1 MRSTAMRSDL
11 YIFILDC
18 IEDMFEKSR
27 CDVAELSEGISS
39 DAYGID
45 TDGSMRDDFINGI
58 DSRLD
63 DMIVDTDSLR
73 ERMID
78 MKSLVWIRRR
88 VEELLVEDAN
98 LRDANSFMTDIYRA
112 IESMIN
118 SDMYDELT
126 VSMLKQAESFA
137 GDIWY
142 SISKRFMTEN
152 GNGWN

>member
-1 MRSTAMRSDL
+1 MRSDL

-18 IEDMFEKSR
+18 IEDMFEKCR
-27 CDVAELSEGISS
+27 CDVADISEGISS

-45 TDGSMRDDFINGI
+45 TDGSMRDDFIKGI

-63 DMIVDTDSLR
+63 DMIVDTESMR
-73 ERMID
+73 NRMIG

-98 LRDANSFMTDIYRA
+98 LREANSFMTHIRRD

-126 VSMLKQAESFA
+126 VAMLKQAEGFA
-137 GDIWY
+137 GDIWH
-142 SISKRFMTEN
+142 SISKRFMTED
-152 GNGWN
+152 GNGWD

>member
-1 MRSTAMRSDL
+1 MRSEL

-18 IEDMFEKSR
+18 IEDMFEKCR
-27 CDVAELSEGISS
+27 CEVAEISEGISS

-45 TDGSMRDDFINGI
+45 TDGSMRDDFIKGI

-63 DMIVDTDSLR
+63 DMIVDAASMRD
-73 ERMID
+73 RMID

-88 VEELLVEDAN
+88 VDEILAEEAN
-98 LRDANSFMTDIYRA
+98 LRDANRFMMHIRRD

-126 VSMLKQAESFA
+126 VAMLKQAECFS

-142 SISKRFMTEN
+142 RISKRFMTEN
-152 GNGWN
+152 GNGWD

>member
-1 MRSTAMRSDL
+1 MRSDL
-11 YIFILDC
+11 YIFVIDC
-18 IEDMFEKSR
+18 IEDMFEKCR
-27 CDVAELSEGISS
+27 CDVAEISEGISS

-63 DMIVDTDSLR
+63 DMIEDTASLR

-88 VEELLVEDAN
+88 VDELLSEDAN
-98 LRDANSFMTDIYRA
+98 LRVANSFMTDIYRE
-112 IESMIN
+112 IESMVS

-126 VSMLKQAESFA
+126 VAILKHAEGFA
-137 GDIWY
+137 GDIWH
-142 SISKRFMTEN
+142 SISKRFMTED
-152 GNGWN
+152 GNGWD

>member
-1 MRSTAMRSDL
+1 MRSDL

-39 DAYGID
+39 DSYGID
-45 TDGSMRDDFINGI
+45 TDGSMRDDFIKGI

-63 DMIVDTDSLR
+63 DMIVDTESMR
-73 ERMID
+73 NRMID

-88 VEELLVEDAN
+88 VDEFLSENAN
-98 LRDANSFMTDIYRA
+98 LRDANSFMTDIYRD

-126 VSMLKQAESFA
+126 VAMLKQAEGFA
-137 GDIWY
+137 GDIWHR
-142 SISKRFMTEN
+142 ISKRFMTEN

>member
-1 MRSTAMRSDL
+1 MRSDL

-18 IEDMFEKSR
+18 IEDMFETCR
-27 CDVAELSEGISS
+27 CYAAEISEGISS

-45 TDGSMRDDFINGI
+45 TDGSMRDDFIKGI
-58 DSRLD
+58 DGRLD

-73 ERMID
+73 TRMID

-98 LRDANSFMTDIYRA
+98 LREANSFMTDIYRD

-126 VSMLKQAESFA
+126 VAMLKQAKCFS

-142 SISKRFMTEN
+142 RITKRFMTEN
-152 GNGWN
+152 GNGWD

>member
-1 MRSTAMRSDL
+1 MRSDL

-27 CDVAELSEGISS
+27 CEVADLSERILS
-39 DAYGID
+39 DTHGID

-58 DSRLD
+58 DKRLG
-63 DMIVDTDSLR
+63 DMIVDADSIR
-73 ERMID
+73 NSMID

-88 VEELLVEDAN
+88 VEEILVEDAN
-98 LRDANSFMTDIYRA
+98 LRDANSFMTDIYRD

-126 VSMLKQAESFA
+126 VAMLKQAEGFA
-137 GDIWY
+137 GDIWH
-142 SISKRFMTEN
+142 SISKRFMTED
-152 GNGWN
+152 GNGWD

>member
-1 MRSTAMRSDL
+1 MRSDL
-11 YIFILDC
+11 HVFILDC

-27 CDVAELSEGISS
+27 CDVADLSEGISS
-39 DAYGID
+39 EAYGID
-45 TDGSMRDDFINGI
+45 TDGSMKDDFIKGI

-63 DMIVDTDSLR
+63 DMITDAASMR
-73 ERMID
+73 DRMID

-88 VEELLVEDAN
+88 VDELLVEDAN
-98 LRDANSFMTDIYRA
+98 LRDANSFMTDVYRD

-126 VSMLKQAESFA
+126 VAMLKQAEGFA

-142 SISKRFMTEN
+142 AISKRFMTED
-152 GNGWN
+152 GNGWD

>member
-1 MRSTAMRSDL
+1 MRSDL

-39 DAYGID
+39 DSYGID
-45 TDGSMRDDFINGI
+45 TDGSMRDDFIKGI

-63 DMIVDTDSLR
+63 DMIVDTESMR
-73 ERMID
+73 NRMID

-88 VEELLVEDAN
+88 VDEFLSENAN
-98 LRDANSFMTDIYRA
+98 LRDANSFMTDIYRD

-126 VSMLKQAESFA
+126 VAMLKQAESFA

-142 SISKRFMTEN
+142 RISKRFMTEN